1 MVPRV
6 LRLHPKTRERL
17 ERERRDA
24 ERDGVY
30 RVAKRIHAVLLN
42 GQGYTSGRI
51 AELLR
56 APRSKV
62 SDWLA
67 SYQTYGFDA
76 MLEGHRSG
84 RPCELEEN
92 QRVALADI
100 IDSGPVAY
108 GLDSSVWTS
117 PMIARVIAE
126 EFAVRYHPGHVRKL
140 LYAMGF
146 SVQRPKRILARA
158 DPTAQD
164 RWRRYTYPN
173 LKKSPKRKA
182 GANLYRRGQLPAG
195 LHTACHVES
204 DRLPPADSR
213 HR

>member
-17 ERERRDA
+17 ERERKDA
-24 ERDGVY
+24 ERHGVY
-30 RVAKRIHAVLLN
+30 RVAKRIHAEVLN
-42 GQGYTSGRI
+42 SQGYTSGRI
-51 AELLR
+51 AGILR

-67 SYQTYGFDA
+67 SYEAHGFDA

-84 RPCELEEN
+84 RPCQLAE
-92 QRVALADI
+92 QRRVALTDI

-108 GLDSSVWTS
+108 GLDTGVWTA

-146 SVQRPKRILARA
+146 SVQRPKRVLARA
-158 DPTAQD
+158 DPSAQD

-173 LKKSPKRKA
+173 LKKKPKAKSGR
-182 GANLYRRGQLPAG
+182 
-195 LHTACHVES
+195 
-204 DRLPPADSR
+204 
-213 HR
+213 